1 MTIKTFCQNLKR
13 LWACSLAKDYKAHYV
28 RWNDSND
35 EARVAR
41 NKLGTL
47 ECDVIIHS
55 RNIETLLNRANGDE
69 IDALTVRLEN
79 LRDEA
84 LSIVNKHR
92 TLIAYLVKDVE
103 DLKNAKP
110 GEEPR
115 RTETPITI
123 SINVDGVPVRPEVKR
138 A

>member
-13 LWACSLAKDYKAHYV
+13 LWAYSLSEDYKAHYV

-55 RNIETLLNRANGDE
+55 RNIETLLNRANGSTAQNVVAD
-69 IDALTVRLEN
+69 RLMSLQSDVE
-79 LRDEA
+79 
-84 LSIVNKHR
+84 KHKH
-92 TLIAYLVKDVE
+92 LIAYLVRDVE

-110 GEEPR
+110 KEGLG
-115 RTETPITI
+115 RTETPIAI
-123 SINVDGVPVRPEVKR
+123 SINVDGVPVRLKE
-138 A
+138 

>member
-13 LWACSLAKDYKAHYV
+13 LWAYSLAEDYKAHYV

-47 ECDVIIHS
+47 ECDVMIHS
-55 RNIETLLNRANGDE
+55 RNIETLLNRANGSTAQNVVAD
-69 IDALTVRLEN
+69 RLMSLQSNVE
-79 LRDEA
+79 
-84 LSIVNKHR
+84 KHKH
-92 TLIAYLVKDVE
+92 LIAYLVRDVE

-110 GEEPR
+110 REEPR

>member
-1 MTIKTFCQNLKR
+1 MTIRTLLSSLRFLYHHDVSERFKLVADNHAENFAAIRNLQN
-13 LWACSLAKDYKAHYV
+13 
-28 RWNDSND
+28 
-35 EARVAR
+35 RVA
-41 NKLGTL
+41 
-47 ECDVIIHS
+47 DVEINTIIHS

>member
-1 MTIKTFCQNLKR
+1 MSLKVLIINLRHLCRRR
-13 LWACSLAKDYKAHYV
+13 LEDVH
-28 RWNDSND
+28 NDHIST
-35 EARVAR
+35 
-41 NKLGTL
+41 TL
-47 ECDVIIHS
+47 
-55 RNIETLLNRANGDE
+55 ANGNE

-79 LRDEA
+79 LRDKA

-92 TLIAYLVKDVE
+92 TLIVYLVKDVE

-110 GEEPR
+110 REEPR
-115 RTETPITI
+115 RTEAPITI